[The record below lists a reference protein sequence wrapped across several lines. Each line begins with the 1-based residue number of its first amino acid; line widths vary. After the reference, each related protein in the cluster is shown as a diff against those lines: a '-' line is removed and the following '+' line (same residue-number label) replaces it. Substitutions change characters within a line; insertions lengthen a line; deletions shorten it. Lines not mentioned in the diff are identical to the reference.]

1 MNQTKD
7 LGTIFNLGCSEN
19 KQLMLMLMENVKDV
33 NLKSKKK
40 VFKKIILF
48 DITFLCFES
57 YIFVLDLSMKV
68 TCVCSV

>member
-19 KQLMLMLMENVKDV
+19 KQLIKDV

-40 VFKKIILF
+40 IFKKIILF
-48 DITFLCFES
+48 EITFLCLES

>member
-7 LGTIFNLGCSEN
+7 LGTIFNLDCSEN
-19 KQLMLMLMENVKDV
+19 KQLMLMLMKNVKDV

>member
-19 KQLMLMLMENVKDV
+19 KQLMLILMKNVKDV

>member
-7 LGTIFNLGCSEN
+7 LGTIFNLDCSEN
-19 KQLMLMLMENVKDV
+19 KQLMLMLMKYVKDV
-33 NLKSKKK
+33 NLKS
-40 VFKKIILF
+40 KIILF

>member
-19 KQLMLMLMENVKDV
+19 KQLMLMLMKNVKDV

>member
-19 KQLMLMLMENVKDV
+19 KQLMLILMKNVKDV

-40 VFKKIILF
+40 IFKKIILF
-48 DITFLCFES
+48 EITFLCLEL

>member
-19 KQLMLMLMENVKDV
+19 KQLMLMLMKNVKDV

-40 VFKKIILF
+40 NIQKNYTI
-48 DITFLCFES
+48 
-57 YIFVLDLSMKV
+57 
-68 TCVCSV
+68 

>member
-19 KQLMLMLMENVKDV
+19 KQLMLMLMKNVKDV

-57 YIFVLDLSMKV
+57 YIFELDLSMKV

>member
-19 KQLMLMLMENVKDV
+19 KQLMLILMKNVKDV

-40 VFKKIILF
+40 IFKKIMLF
-48 DITFLCFES
+48 EITFLCLES